1 MRVPLSSLAEDSKKE
16 FNKTTTKRSFSVCS
30 NVNRLPIELRDHW
43 EATLS
48 RISSA
53 FPSASS
59 ISLDGDWT
67 SRAKGVMSAMLQGY
81 PPSLSLPPSP
91 ASTPVPASAPA
102 PPQCSELGSLKD
114 HNIIQSDLQ
123 KRLHD
128 TVKSKASDGMEV
140 ISEDKEGIGEETEA
154 VGVDEGALI
163 PAPSVPM
170 DSSNSEVGNIL
181 PRPPPVDRPA
191 SSKGLS
197 RHRKISKKT

>member
-91 ASTPVPASAPA
+91 ASTPAPF
-102 PPQCSELGSLKD
+102 PPQGSEPGSLKD
-114 HNIIQSDLQ
+114 HNIIQSNDQ
-123 KRLHD
+123 QHLHD
-128 TVKSKASDGMEV
+128 TFKPKASDGMEV

-154 VGVDEGALI
+154 GGVDEGALI
-163 PAPSVPM
+163 PAPSVPI
-170 DSSNSEVGNIL
+170 DNSNSEVGNIL

-191 SSKGLS
+191 SNKGLS